1 MKISALQAGFKLDHI
16 ALETT
21 KKKRLANF
29 YKKIM
34 GMDYFVNKDGDMVC
48 IGPLRKLIIKDGINN
63 KLSFAGFSCRSEND
77 LKLFKSYV
85 TSNKVKI
92 LDFIN
97 PYFKERAFSISDPDG
112 NIISFGV
119 GLNETQKFN
128 GILNGPLQHLTFSSS
143 NVERFQKFY
152 SEKLGFKITDIV
164 IHDNGTLA
172 TSFVTSNHE
181 HHTLACFK
189 ANKVGI
195 DHHSYEVGEWNFIR
209 DWCDHFSKYD
219 IKLRWGPG
227 RHGPGNNLFVFI
239 KDVDNNWIEL
249 SAELETVHDR
259 EIKKWPQAE
268 KTLNLWGKGILRS

>member
-21 KKKRLANF
+21 QKKRLANF

-34 GMDYFVNKDGDMVC
+34 GMDYFVNKDGDMVGV
-48 IGPLRKLIIKDGINN
+48 GPLRKLIIKDGINN

-97 PYFKERAFSISDPDG
+97 PYFKEKAFSVSDPDG

-119 GLNETQKFN
+119 GLNESQKFN

-219 IKLRWGPG
+219 IKLSWGPG

-239 KDVDNNWIEL
+239 
-249 SAELETVHDR
+249 
-259 EIKKWPQAE
+259 
-268 KTLNLWGKGILRS
+268 